1 MRNLI
6 FLLFSLFF
14 IPSVFAQEL
23 NCEVQI
29 LTPQLQMTDPAIFK
43 TLEGAMQEFM
53 NNRKWTDDAFQ
64 PIERIDCKL
73 IITISKELSNDHFL
87 ATANIQS
94 SRPVFNS
101 DYQSVMLNYADK
113 DWDMSYSAYQPLEF
127 NENAN
132 LSNITSMLAFY
143 AYIII
148 GLDYDSFSEK
158 GGDPYFLKAQ
168 SIVTNSSNVAQ
179 KGWKAFDG
187 TRNRYWLIENLTN
200 SKYDAFRKA
209 YYQYHFAG
217 LDHMYDNRNSATGEI
232 LKALYTIEK
241 VYDRDPNIMIIQ
253 LFFNAKSDELVE
265 IIRGASQ
272 SEKIK
277 AVNLLSKL
285 DAGNSEKYRNILKN
299 R

>member
-6 FLLFSLFF
+6 FLFFSLLF

-113 DWDMSYSAYQPLEF
+113 DWDISYSAYQPLEF

-217 LDHMYDNRNSATGEI
+217 LDHMYDNRNSATAEV

-253 LFFNAKSDELVE
+253 LFFNAKSDELIE
-265 IIRGASQ
+265 IMRGASQ
-272 SEKIK
+272 SDKIK